1 VSKKI
6 LRISEE
12 DKFDFLM
19 IGIVC
24 MHRDYRLCMELNKN
38 LNINLSRQD
47 DYTVFNNRR
56 MEDHAFSFYEFISDE
71 DDRYNVIS
79 NKSQKGYLIPEQY
92 QLDYLFLIR
101 MYPMRI
107 EASEL
112 IETLKKIPIILGAY
126 RLDTAKL
133 KSRENLVF

>member
-1 VSKKI
+1 MSKKI
-6 LRISEE
+6 LKLADE

-24 MHRDYRLCMELNKN
+24 MHRDYRLCMELNKK
-38 LNINLSRQD
+38 LHINLSRQD

-56 MEDHAFSFYEFISDE
+56 MEDHAFSFYEFVSEE

-79 NKSQKGYLIPEQY
+79 NKSQRGYLIPEQY
-92 QLDYLFLIR
+92 QLDYLFLLR
-101 MYPMRI
+101 MFPMRI
-107 EASEL
+107 EEQDL
-112 IETLKKIPIILGAY
+112 IDSMKKIPIVLGAY
-126 RLDTAKL
+126 KLDTVKL